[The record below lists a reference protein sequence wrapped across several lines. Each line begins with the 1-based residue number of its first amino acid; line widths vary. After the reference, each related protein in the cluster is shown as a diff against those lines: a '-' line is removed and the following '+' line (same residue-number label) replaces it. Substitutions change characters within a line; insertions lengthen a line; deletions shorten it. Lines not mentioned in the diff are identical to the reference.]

1 MRPILVLKYYFFPAI
16 HGVPLFSGPQIVKT
30 VNNKSANDGR
40 PLSCQLF
47 PKKVLGKTSIR
58 SNQFFFFNKI
68 NFRMKTSKEVIFTN
82 ITGAA
87 IVTEMYFLKSYILS
101 DRKEGV

>member
-1 MRPILVLKYYFFPAI
+1 
-16 HGVPLFSGPQIVKT
+16 
-30 VNNKSANDGR
+30 
-40 PLSCQLF
+40 
-47 PKKVLGKTSIR
+47 
-58 SNQFFFFNKI
+58 
-68 NFRMKTSKEVIFTN
+68 MKTSKEVIFTN